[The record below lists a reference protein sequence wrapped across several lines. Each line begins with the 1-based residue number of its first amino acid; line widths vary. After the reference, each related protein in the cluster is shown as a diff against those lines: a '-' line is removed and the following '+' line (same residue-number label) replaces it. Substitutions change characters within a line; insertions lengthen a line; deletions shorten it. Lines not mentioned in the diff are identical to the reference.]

1 MKKTEMSRRSFL
13 KWSAGAIAGAAFCQ
27 LEYPLT
33 VEAASETAIA
43 FKDCPKNCWKMASE
57 SNLIQKNWNVLT
69 NVST

>member
-43 FKDCPKNCWKMASE
+43 F
-57 SNLIQKNWNVLT
+57 
-69 NVST
+69 